1 MNTVTPVK
9 EPFSAME
16 MYMAAVRMVPAMAG
30 LVGNAMTKR
39 VKKQTIERI
48 MLAVTEVNGCEVCS
62 YAHTKMALKA
72 GLSQEEIN
80 AMLSASGEHVPEDEA
95 VAIFFAQH
103 YAESKGKPDRAS
115 YERFMDTYGKKEGRA
130 MLDAIQMMM
139 YANITGLPI
148 SALLARFRKK
158 PYAKSTLIR
167 EIVMILLTPVVTI
180 LAIPH
185 AIINAITFR
194 RRLRFS
200 AYEPE

>member
-1 MNTVTPVK
+1 MHMVTPVK
-9 EPFSAME
+9 EPFSAFE
-16 MYMAAVRMVPAMAG
+16 MYMAAVRMFPAMAG
-30 LVGNAMTKR
+30 LIGNAISKR
-39 VKKQTIERI
+39 VKKQTVERI

-72 GLSQEEIN
+72 GMSQEEIN

-103 YAESKGKPDRAS
+103 YAESRGKPDRTS
-115 YERFMDTYGKKEGRA
+115 YERFMETYGKKEGKA

-148 SALLARFRKK
+148 SGLLARFKK
-158 PYAKSTLIR
+158 NPHANSSLIR
-167 EIVMILLTPVVTI
+167 EIVMILMTPVVTV

-185 AIINAITFR
+185 ALLNAITFR
-194 RRLRFS
+194 KRLRTQ
-200 AYEPE
+200 